1 MPIAS
6 QDWNQLLNQAKV
18 RLNGSSDA
26 ALKGELYDVLSE
38 FFNDSRCWL
47 EAIQFNVVTDTT
59 AYPVT
64 PDEGQ
69 IIGLVGVLDS
79 NNVPQGALM
88 PNIGTVILSSIP
100 NIAQA
105 PLYYFAIVS
114 KTVKLPT
121 GKDQMVIGPDWVF
134 PLWHVGI
141 LDGLLGKMH
150 SQPAKPY
157 SNKDLSAYHLKRFR
171 VAISQ
176 ARVAALRQHT
186 LSAQA
191 WRFPQG
197 FRTGSQKFGVPG
209 FAGTDRSF

>member
-1 MPIAS
+1 MPIAQ
-6 QDWNQLLNQAKV
+6 QDWDQLLNQAKIK
-18 RLNGSSDA
+18 LNGSSDA

-47 EAIQFNVVTDTT
+47 EAIRFNVVTDTT

-69 IIGLVGVLDS
+69 IIGLVGVVDS
-79 NNVPQGALM
+79 QQTPQGALM
-88 PNIGTVILSSIP
+88 PNVGTIILSAIP

-105 PLYYFAIVS
+105 PLYYYAIVS

-121 GKDQMVIGPDWVF
+121 GRDQMVIGPDWAL

-150 SQPAKPY
+150 SQPLKPY
-157 SNKDLSAYHLKRFR
+157 TSKDLSAYHLKRFR

-176 ARVAALRQHT
+176 ARAAALRQHT
-186 LSAQA
+186 MGAQA
-191 WRFPQG
+191 WRFPQT
-197 FRTGSQKFGVPG
+197 FATGSQQGGVPG